1 MKNLLKPTLIALSV
15 ALTVPNLANASGI
28 PTVDGGMI
36 KTTITENL
44 KNLQQLKMQY
54 DTLMQQVEE
63 AKRFADDTKR
73 RLEGNWKLG
82 DLVAND
88 DFLNSLPKEAKDVL
102 LNNGSFNLDSLRK
115 TYGLTTDN
123 AELQKGFD
131 NLIRYAERTKQ
142 AYENGQKRI
151 KNLEKLKRL
160 ADAASTPAQKQDV
173 SNQFAYEQLRFDQE
187 QQALKQLE
195 ASIDAQKQIENTKY
209 LKQLNDK
216 YKKAGESF
224 DARYK

>member
-15 ALTVPNLANASGI
+15 ALTVPNFANASGI

-36 KTTITENL
+36 ATTISENL
-44 KNLQQLKMQY
+44 KNLMQLKAQL
-54 DTLMQQVEE
+54 DALTQQIDQ
-63 AKRFADDTKR
+63 AKQFANDTKNR
-73 RLEGNWKLG
+73 FEGNWKLG

-102 LNNGSFNLDSLRK
+102 LKNGSFNIDSLRK
-115 TYGLTTDN
+115 TYGLSTGN

-160 ADAASTPAQKQDV
+160 ADAAITPAQKQDV
-173 SNQFAYEQLRFDQE
+173 ANQFAYEQLRFDQE